1 MITASD
7 RRKALELVHQVSLA
21 GRGRVSPQVFLARIC
36 GAVSE
41 AFNYDSVTALQF
53 HPGSQEVSEVQ
64 AGGVLPT
71 WQTKRWPI
79 ADTPLL
85 AEALESRSLVILSD
99 DTGDVTS
106 AFALPL
112 LSAER
117 CLGFLAGRRTVSTY
131 EGEADVLASVSVFAA
146 ILLKNAL
153 AREEAQHFDVLP
165 RRAAAVAML

>member
-64 AGGVLPT
+64 AGGVRVETLGGERVMLRVSSAWTSQSPRAR
-71 WQTKRWPI
+71 KIER
-79 ADTPLL
+79 ARLR
-85 AEALESRSLVILSD
+85 SRS
-99 DTGDVTS
+99 
-106 AFALPL
+106 
-112 LSAER
+112 
-117 CLGFLAGRRTVSTY
+117 
-131 EGEADVLASVSVFAA
+131 
-146 ILLKNAL
+146 
-153 AREEAQHFDVLP
+153 
-165 RRAAAVAML
+165 AAVESS